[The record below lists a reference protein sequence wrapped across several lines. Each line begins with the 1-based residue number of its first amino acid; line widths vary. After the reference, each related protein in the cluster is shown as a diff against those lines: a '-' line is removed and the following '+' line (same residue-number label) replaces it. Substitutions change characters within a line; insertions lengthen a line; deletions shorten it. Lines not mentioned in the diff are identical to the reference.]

1 MVDMKKLKRSQFI
14 SHRFLKEMK
23 DDAFDLQGQ
32 FTLYENYQKSLI
44 FKLKGLKLRGTY
56 SKHSK
61 AQLG

>member
-1 MVDMKKLKRSQFI
+1 MKKLKRSQFI

-44 FKLKGLKLRGTY
+44 FKLKELKLRDTY
-56 SKHSK
+56 SNHSK